1 MKFSLFSIK
10 DIISGGDIFRIAS
23 PFLYAAL
30 LLHLGL
36 IGHSLYWKLAYGS
49 ALAAC
54 ILVTLL
60 LVALGRCFWWRTPG
74 IRRSAVLSEFFFLL
88 LALIAL
94 TQQTETAALSS
105 TWLIAVSGIFPLAL
119 RGILA
124 FALVIVTVLIA
135 VILGL
140 NMGMPSGDI
149 LSCLFQIAFV
159 GMLAILL
166 SRVLRFNLAA
176 VKQARIHHAR
186 FEAIARVTQ
195 NVFLITDEQF
205 NVIFINPAIKEIVG
219 HSPQDILT
227 HRLLPVVHP
236 DDLSE
241 YQEKLHSLRKDGSG
255 SVFFRHR
262 IQHKDGHWVWLE
274 TRGYNMLHDNAIN
287 GLVFSTQDISARL
300 SAERKLEDEHA
311 LLRAVLDQNPSMIY
325 ATDIEGRFTISNRSF
340 QRRLGYASE
349 DELRGKTTY
358 DVMLTQVS
366 EAQKPTAYKLA
377 AESYRQDLSV
387 IESGEPLR
395 GMEIQ
400 GLWKRN
406 VHRWYRTNKYPLHDS
421 QGNPI
426 GILNTTRDITESK
439 EYESKLRYQAHHD
452 PLTGLPNRRYLLEKV
467 AESIASKPQSPD
479 DYAMLFCDL
488 DFFKNVND
496 THGHEFGDK
505 CLKELSKRLLSQLCN
520 SDFVARFGGDEFVIF
535 VKSDLFCATIKAQA
549 LLHALTAPLILD
561 EVVVKVGAS
570 IGIALLRPDH
580 ATPMELI
587 RDADAAMY
595 QAKELGRNR
604 AETFD
609 ASMRKS
615 TARRAQMDIAL
626 RFALERN
633 EMVLMYQPKACLQ
646 DGSLTGFETLLRWNH
661 PEFGAISPSEF
672 IPIAEETGLIVPIG
686 LWVLEQA
693 CKQLSAWQAKY
704 HCSDDVTVA
713 VNVSMRQLLQTTF
726 MPEVRRILES
736 SRVRPRSMMLEITET
751 AVMANPL
758 QAIENLTML
767 KKLGL
772 LLALDDFGTGYS
784 SLAYLQK
791 LPIDVI
797 KIDKAF
803 IQGLGKHEGDAEIVR
818 LIIAFANTLDLE
830 TIAEGV
836 ENEEHIKQL
845 KKLGCSQGQGFVFS
859 PAVSAAEAAALL
871 ASPLQYALQ

>member
-1 MKFSLFSIK
+1 MKFSLFSIT
-10 DIISGGDIFRIAS
+10 DIISGEDIFRIAS

-36 IGHSLYWKLAYGS
+36 IGHSLHWYLPYGGV
-49 ALAAC
+49 LAAC
-54 ILVTLL
+54 ILLTLL
-60 LVALGRCFWWRTPG
+60 LVALGRCFWWRTTG
-74 IRRSAVLSEFFFLL
+74 IRRSTVLTEVFFLL
-88 LALIAL
+88 LALLAL
-94 TQQTETAALSS
+94 TQNPQTAVLSS
-105 TWLIAVSGIFPLAL
+105 AWLIAISGVFPLAL
-119 RGILA
+119 QSALA
-124 FALVIVTVLIA
+124 LALVSVTALIG
-135 VILGL
+135 VILGF
-140 NMGMPSGDI
+140 NTGIPSGDI
-149 LSCLFQIAFV
+149 LSCLLQIAFV

-166 SRVLRFNLAA
+166 SRVLRFNLTAA
-176 VKQARIHHAR
+176 KQARIHHAR

-205 NVIFINPAIKEIVG
+205 KVIFINPAIKEIIG
-219 HSPQDILT
+219 YSPQEILT
-227 HRLLPVVHP
+227 QRLLPAIHP
-236 DDLSE
+236 DDLNQ
-241 YQEKLHSLRKDGSG
+241 YQEKLHGLRKNGRG

-325 ATDIEGRFTISNRSF
+325 ATDTEGRFTISNRSF

-377 AESYRQDLSV
+377 AESYRQDLYV

-467 AESIASKPQSPD
+467 AESIAGKLQSPD
-479 DYAMLFCDL
+479 EFAMLFCDL

-505 CLKELSKRLLSQLCN
+505 CLKELSKRLLSQLCT
-520 SDFVARFGGDEFVIF
+520 SDFAARFGGDEFVIF

-561 EVVVKVGAS
+561 DVEVKVGAS

-646 DGSLTGFETLLRWNH
+646 DGTLKGFETLLRWNH

-704 HCSDDVTVA
+704 QCNDDVTVA

-726 MPEVRRILES
+726 MPEVRRILEIS
-736 SRVRPRSMMLEITET
+736 GVRPRSLMLEITET

-758 QAIENLTML
+758 QAIENLTTL

-772 LLALDDFGTGYS
+772 QLALDDFGTGYS

-803 IQGLGKHEGDAEIVR
+803 IQGLGKHQGDAEIVR

-836 ENEEHIKQL
+836 ENEEHIRQL

-859 PAVSAAEAAALL
+859 PAVSAAEAAVLL